1 MRFLHLGGFRLSCL
15 PTFRPGRSNLLQRCS
30 AAFCKRVEWRHEM
43 APSTRNRAGLPD
55 VDRILVWD
63 CVLDGLA
70 VWSSQAT
77 ASLVVVCRSAGD
89 GRGARLCVSAVDAA
103 YFLPGWK
110 IPQGFEK
117 SLELCAVLRSRSS
130 AFCLA
135 ALGHAMGTDSAVR

>member
-15 PTFRPGRSNLLQRCS
+15 PTFRPGRSHLLQRCS

-70 VWSSQAT
+70 VRSSQST
-77 ASLVVVCRSAGD
+77 ASLVVVCRLTGD
-89 GRGARLCVSAVDAA
+89 GGGAWFCVSAVDSAH
-103 YFLPGWK
+103 FLPGWK

-117 SLELCAVLRSRSS
+117 SLELCAVLRSRRST
-130 AFCLA
+130 FCLA